1 MNKLA
6 NKTDTM
12 ASNLAMMSVSLLV
25 GAMFTWSFN
34 RALMLALVIGS
45 FWLGLVVERYDVL
58 DRVTRGVQ
66 EVVR

>member
-1 MNKLA
+1 MSKLENKA
-6 NKTDTM
+6 DTV

-34 RALMLALVIGS
+34 RALIASLVIGS
-45 FWLGLVVERYDVL
+45 FWLGLVVERYDVV
-58 DRVTRGVQ
+58 DRVSRGVQ